1 MPDFVDMGT
10 SDFLVKSSALR
21 RHGLTREFFNPTNPV
36 HIASM
41 KHYMETGSYTV
52 QFYPEDP
59 FIDVPMTMF
68 RKYAGHHLNLRV
80 TTAQKR
86 DAKLHAGADAHP
98 QEPTN

>member
-1 MPDFVDMGT
+1 MPDFVDKGI

-21 RHGLTREFFNPTNPV
+21 RHGLTREYFDPANPKHV
-36 HIASM
+36 ASM

-68 RKYAGHHLNLRV
+68 RKYAGQHLDVLV
-80 TTAQKR
+80 TTTQKLEAAVKADNAKPQKR
-86 DAKLHAGADAHP
+86 VK
-98 QEPTN
+98 